1 MIPRLYN
8 LFALLIF
15 ISLHSISAQSTTI
28 INISGN
34 NNIDEEF
41 YEKTLEENLS
51 ANTYTIKTIL
61 LKELAQRGFYN
72 SVIKQLSIDSTIT
85 KDTVLVELNV
95 VEGEPTYIKN
105 IVFDSL
111 DVADI
116 ELSDEQL
123 SYLYDEIFIE
133 SELETKI
140 ESLLN
145 NYENSGYPFVNI
157 TIKSVNFYQDLDGVN
172 AVDIFLK
179 VDKEL
184 LRKIDKVEITGN
196 TKTNETVIVNN
207 ARLTKGEIYSQ
218 ERIKNIPTLLKR
230 LNFFKSIALPNYY
243 INSKDEG
250 ILQITVEEK
259 NTNMFDGIIG
269 YVPATLKGESGY
281 LTGFVN
287 IGLRN
292 LFGTGRSAAIRW
304 RQENTLTQELEL
316 KYLEPWLF
324 NQPLNLSFQFFQR
337 KQDSSYVRRIIG
349 GNLEF
354 LATENIS
361 ASLILESE
369 SIIPSIEIS
378 NIQFSKSSSLN
389 TGIEVKLD
397 YRDDIFT
404 PQSGLYFFSRYKY
417 RSKSIENTE
426 LNTNVALNDLNYHY
440 YEFDFGIYYQTFQS
454 QVLALG
460 VHSKAIVGDQFDL
473 SDLFQFG
480 GTNSVRGFREN
491 QFIGKNIIWSNL
503 EYRFLLSQDSYVFT
517 FYDAGY
523 YETDSIISQNIS
535 KFSDFKNGYGLG
547 ISLSTTLGI
556 MRVSYAFAE
565 GSSISNGL
573 IHFGILN
580 DF

>member
-1 MIPRLYN
+1 MIPRPYN

-34 NNIDEEF
+34 SNFDEGF
-41 YEKTLEENLS
+41 YEQTIQANLS
-51 ANTYTIKTIL
+51 KKANEIKTIL
-61 LKELAQRGFYN
+61 LKTLAQRGFYN
-72 SVIKQLSIDSTIT
+72 SVIKQLSIDSTVT
-85 KDTVLVELNV
+85 KDSVLVDLNLI
-95 VEGEPTYIKN
+95 EGEPTYIKN
-105 IVFDSL
+105 IIFDSL
-111 DVADI
+111 DVTDI
-116 ELSDEQL
+116 ELSDNQL
-123 SYLYDEIFIE
+123 NYLYDEIFIE

-140 ESLLN
+140 ESILN

-157 TIKSVNFYQDLDGVN
+157 TIKSVYFYKDLDSVN
-172 AVDIFLK
+172 VVDVFIK

-184 LRKIDKVEITGN
+184 LRKFDKVEITGN
-196 TKTNETVIVNN
+196 TKTNDKVIINN

-218 ERIKNIPTLLKR
+218 EKIKKIPILLKK
-230 LNFFKSIALPNYY
+230 LNFFKSINIPNYY

-250 ILQITVEEK
+250 ILQIAVEEK

-269 YVPATLKGESGY
+269 YVPATLNGESGY

-292 LFGTGRSAAIRW
+292 LFGTGRSASIRW

-324 NQPLNLSFQFFQR
+324 DQPFNLNLQFFQR
-337 KQDSSYVRRIIG
+337 KQDSSYVRRIVG
-349 GNLEF
+349 GSLEF

-369 SIIPSIEIS
+369 SIIPSIEVA
-378 NIQFSKSSSLN
+378 NVQFSKSSSLN
-389 TGIEVKLD
+389 TGLEVKLD
-397 YRDDIFT
+397 YRDDVFT

-417 RSKSIENTE
+417 RSKNIENIDA
-426 LNTNVALNDLNYHY
+426 NISDPNKLNYHY

-460 VHSKAIVGDQFDL
+460 IHSKAIIGDQFDI

-503 EYRFLLSQDSYVFT
+503 EYRFLLSQESYVFT

-556 MRVSYAFAE
+556 LRVSYAFAE